1 MRQWPAVNRAATSLV
16 GGLLGVGLGLLTTSP
31 LAALLNTTSVTWPAS
46 NCAAGIY
53 TITALA
59 RNVNDSRAY
68 TTTLN
73 NVSLPKESVTVQ
85 FSNIPAGS
93 YRVSATSIGNN
104 GKRYGADERT
114 VTGAGDA
121 GFPSRTRPPGAPAVG
136 RARSRFA
143 PEPPPPPPRRS
154 PLTTPKQTAPAEPA
168 GRSAS
173 AGGLVYAP
181 IEEAAL
187 ERWLRLLLSQLADV
201 ASSAGGESIWQ
212 SIDILD
218 SDADGA
224 IDFITVRLIGG
235 DVWVLRIARN

>member
-1 MRQWPAVNRAATSLV
+1 M
-16 GGLLGVGLGLLTTSP
+16 GLGLLTTSP
-31 LAALLNTTSVTWPAS
+31 LAALLKTTSVTWPAT
-46 NCAAGIY
+46 NCAAGMY

-73 NVSLPKESVTVQ
+73 NVSLPRESVTVQ
-85 FSNIPAGS
+85 FSNLPAGS

-114 VTGAGDA
+114 VTGEDGST
-121 GFPSRTRPPGAPAVG
+121 GFPSRTRPPGAPVVG

-143 PEPPPPPPRRS
+143 PEPPPPPPRR
-154 PLTTPKQTAPAEPA
+154 PQLTTPKQTAPAEPA

-173 AGGLVYAP
+173 AGGLLYAP

-187 ERWLRLLLSQLADV
+187 ERWLRLLLIQLADV
-201 ASSAGGESIWQ
+201 ASSADGTSIWQ
-212 SIDILD
+212 QIDVLD

-224 IDFITVRLIGG
+224 IDFVTVRLIGG
-235 DVWVLRIARN
+235 EVWVLRIARN